1 MGHVRAAGFHQSS
14 LRNGTAQHGRIA
26 QGERDV
32 LFQGRE
38 CALGQTGRDQGS
50 VADCSSNG
58 SASQYSGQQIG
69 SVSRTERSPRCKPG
83 AFLCRGWL
91 SEHQQRSIEYLVKE
105 NRILREQIGDR
116 KLRFTDNQRRRL
128 AVRAK
133 ELSRS
138 ALNRIA
144 TIVTPETLLA
154 WEAHRKQ
161 VRCKRHAQTRS
172 AANHT
177 GGRSSGRPNG

>member
-1 MGHVRAAGFHQSS
+1 MVRFRMLSALNPLSFVIAS
-14 LRNGTAQHGRIA
+14 LA
-26 QGERDV
+26 
-32 LFQGRE
+32 
-38 CALGQTGRDQGS
+38 
-50 VADCSSNG
+50 
-58 SASQYSGQQIG
+58 
-69 SVSRTERSPRCKPG
+69 
-83 AFLCRGWL
+83 GWL
-91 SEHQQRSIEYLVKE
+91 SEHQQRSIEYVVEE

-154 WEAHRKQ
+154 WHRKLI
-161 VRCKRHAQTRS
+161 
-172 AANHT
+172 ANEYD
-177 GGRSSGRPNG
+177 GSGMRKPGRPRTTPEVEALVVQMAKEIEVGVMTESKVPLRISAMISHPVASRRFSNGTESNPLQDA